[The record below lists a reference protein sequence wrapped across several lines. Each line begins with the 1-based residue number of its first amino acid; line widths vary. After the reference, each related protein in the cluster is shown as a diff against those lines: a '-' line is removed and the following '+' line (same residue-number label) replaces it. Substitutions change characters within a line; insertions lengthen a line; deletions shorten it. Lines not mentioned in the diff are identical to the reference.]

1 MNVNHVHIGVL
12 NVLLKDVSV
21 PLTELNNHIVSVEMV
36 TMMLILLNVNHV
48 LINVLLAPIMTT
60 VIFVL
65 LTENTLQLVTVKP
78 DSGITELLNVQNVDI
93 HV

>member
-1 MNVNHVHIGVL
+1 
-12 NVLLKDVSV
+12 
-21 PLTELNNHIVSVEMV
+21 MV

-48 LINVLLAPIMTT
+48 LINVLLAQIMTT

-65 LTENTLQLVTVKP
+65 LTENMLQLVTVKP

>member
-1 MNVNHVHIGVL
+1 
-12 NVLLKDVSV
+12 LKDVSV

-48 LINVLLAPIMTT
+48 LINVLLAQIMTT

-78 DSGITELLNVQNVDI
+78 DSGITELLNVHLVDI

>member
-1 MNVNHVHIGVL
+1 LNVNHVHIGVL
-12 NVLLKDVSV
+12 NVPLKDVSV

-36 TMMLILLNVNHV
+36 TMMLMLLNVNHV
-48 LINVLLAPIMTT
+48 TINVPPVPTMTT

-65 LTENTLQLVTVKP
+65 LTEIMLQLVTVLP
-78 DSGITELLNVQNVDI
+78 DSGITELLNVHLVDI

>member
-1 MNVNHVHIGVL
+1 
-12 NVLLKDVSV
+12 
-21 PLTELNNHIVSVEMV
+21 
-36 TMMLILLNVNHV
+36 
-48 LINVLLAPIMTT
+48 
-60 VIFVL
+60 VL